1 MKDFIKRILLWEQES
16 IRIERCSKTK
26 PEMSQGR
33 DEWTKPLNTEIAV
46 ERRREGGGEA
56 GGGRGFLK
64 LNKLPPIFC

>member
-1 MKDFIKRILLWEQES
+1 MKGFIKRILQWEQES
-16 IRIERCSKTK
+16 IIIERCSKSK

-33 DEWTKPLNTEIAV
+33 DEWTKLLNAEIAV

-64 LNKLPPIFC
+64 LNKLHQIFY